1 MCENCI
7 APLKKVIPSFPAT
20 PSKSWGPAKPP
31 LFGNLVG
38 GSPPPAPAERGG
50 VPTMYMDTDIWKIIK
65 WTHLNISALFKTFER
80 QIHDSNKNIPINTY
94 LLSPLIQLGC
104 FVKKKKINANGKG
117 ILNTALIVV
126 IITYL
131 LQDTFRTLSSIY
143 HEAFK
148 GSCAQLKSVNYFHKK
163 LDLRCLEWSWFC
175 RCCR

>member
-1 MCENCI
+1 MRSCQ
-7 APLKKVIPSFPAT
+7 A
-20 PSKSWGPAKPP
+20 
-31 LFGNLVG
+31 
-38 GSPPPAPAERGG
+38 PPPPFWKFGWRLNPPCRKGWG

-131 LQDTFRTLSSIY
+131 LQDTFRTLSNIY

-163 LDLRCLEWSWFC
+163 LHLRCLEWSWFC
-175 RCCR
+175 LCCR